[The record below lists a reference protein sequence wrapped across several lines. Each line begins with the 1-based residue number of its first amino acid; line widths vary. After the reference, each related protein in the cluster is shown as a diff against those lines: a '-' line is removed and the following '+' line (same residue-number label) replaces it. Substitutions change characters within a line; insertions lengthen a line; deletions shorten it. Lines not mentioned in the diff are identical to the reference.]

1 MAKKETKKTK
11 AGAGDSIMEWLAKNP
26 SLHVEND
33 IVMTDEAETKSAK
46 AKASKAKKTEKADKV
61 EKAEKPAKAVKA
73 EKTEKAEKPAKK
85 TAAKKAEKVVAE
97 PAAEA
102 VEEKKPAKKA
112 TKKAAKPAAE
122 EAPVEAPVE
131 EKKPAKKAAAKKAV
145 KAEVE
150 AAEEEKKP
158 AKKTKAKAEKT
169 EKAPKAA
176 KTVKSAAKK
185 SSKKAAA
192 SEVEDDED
200 APFDED
206 AVPEA
211 DDEGGEDADEELAA
225 LDLEKFADSVE
236 KAEGGVVMPVEG
248 EEEEGAG
255 SGNGY
260 SALVRMGR
268 QRGWVTI
275 AEINDKLP
283 DNAIRTEEALSE
295 LTDQLGRLGIQ
306 VFETAPSEEDIIMN
320 EPVGDDED
328 ISEED
333 AAAMLTP
340 EESAG
345 LSKDP
350 LRAYLRGVGAHKLL
364 TRAGEIEVA
373 KSIEQYTGKLLSAV
387 IQHPMAVAELVKQ
400 TELLKSDDSAI
411 DQVIDGFTDTQDMAD
426 MGDDDGDV
434 KNAVQTDIGAA
445 AMTSEQLDEMKERAI
460 ALFADCDKELGV
472 IQKTFG
478 VKGKEKQYAAA
489 RAHIAQALA
498 PVRFAVKEVMHL
510 ADLISTHTE
519 KVNDILRR
527 LRGVMVE
534 RSGMPVDLF
543 LKSMNERCMDKAWI
557 EELIAAGAPYSIRLK
572 VNRDLINHLQDELAQ
587 AEKAALLTLHDQR
600 DLSRQIKLAQT
611 NLANAKAKM
620 IEANLRL
627 VISIA
632 KGYVNR
638 GLAMTDLIQE
648 GNLGLMKAVDKFEY
662 RRGYKFST
670 YATWWVRQSVT
681 RAVAD
686 YGNTIRIPVHMTES
700 YNKIRRVRQKIL
712 QETGRNPSDAELSKL
727 SQVPLAKVQ
736 ILIQAMR
743 GVESID
749 APIGD
754 DEDARRIDFV
764 KGEETDDP
772 QVRFLKT
779 AMEGEIQRCLGE
791 LQPREAQVLRLRYG
805 IGTNHDHTLE
815 EVGQAMGLTR
825 ERVRQIESA
834 AIRRLRSQEFQERL
848 RDHSENG

>member
-1 MAKKETKKTK
+1 MATAKKDTKKTMKK
-11 AGAGDSIMEWLAKNP
+11 AAGDPIMEWLEKNP
-26 SLHVEND
+26 RLHVEND
-33 IVMTDEAETKSAK
+33 IVVTEEAGKKAVK
-46 AKASKAKKTEKADKV
+46 AKADKTA
-61 EKAEKPAKAVKA
+61 KAEKPEKVTKTKAVKA
-73 EKTEKAEKPAKK
+73 EAKTPAAVVEAPADVEKKAGK
-85 TAAKKAEKVVAE
+85 TAAVKKTV
-97 PAAEA
+97 
-102 VEEKKPAKKA
+102 
-112 TKKAAKPAAE
+112 
-122 EAPVEAPVE
+122 
-131 EKKPAKKAAAKKAV
+131 KKAV
-145 KAEVE
+145 KAVKKASAEVTEAVAEEATAEAVVE
-150 AAEEEKKP
+150 AAEEKKP
-158 AKKTKAKAEKT
+158 AKKTKTKT

-176 KTVKSAAKK
+176 KTVKKASGRKAKK
-185 SSKKAAA
+185 KT
-192 SEVEDDED
+192 DDELD
-200 APFDED
+200 DDENAPFDED

-211 DDEGGEDADEELAA
+211 DDDVDPNEELA
-225 LDLEKFADSVE
+225 DLEDLDKLADSVE
-236 KAEGGVVMPVEG
+236 KAEGSGVPLPAEG
-248 EEEEGAG
+248 DDEEGSG
-255 SGNGY
+255 GGNGY

-320 EPVGDDED
+320 EPVGDDDD

-387 IQHPMAVAELVKQ
+387 IQHPMAVEELVKQ

-411 DQVIDGFTDTQDMAD
+411 DQVIDGFTDTQELAD
-426 MGDDDGDV
+426 MSEDGEDA

-445 AMTSEQLDEMKERAI
+445 AMTSEQLDEMKDRAI
-460 ALFADCDKELGV
+460 ELFASCDKELDV
-472 IQKTFG
+472 IRKTFG

-489 RAHIAQALA
+489 REHIAQALA

-510 ADLISTHTE
+510 AELITTHMD

-527 LRGVMVE
+527 LRSVMVE
-534 RSGMPVDLF
+534 RGGMPVDMF
-543 LKSMNERCMDKAWI
+543 LKNMGERCMDKAWI
-557 EELIAAGAPYSIRLK
+557 DEVIASGAPYSIRIK
-572 VNRDLINHLQDELAQ
+572 VNQNLINHLQDELAE

-779 AMEGEIQRCLGE
+779 AMEGEIQHCLSE

>member
-1 MAKKETKKTK
+1 MATAKKDTKKTMKK
-11 AGAGDSIMEWLAKNP
+11 AAGDPIMEWLEKNP
-26 SLHVEND
+26 RLHVEND
-33 IVMTDEAETKSAK
+33 IVVTEEAGKKAVK
-46 AKASKAKKTEKADKV
+46 AKAD
-61 EKAEKPAKAVKA
+61 KPAKVTKTKAVKA
-73 EKTEKAEKPAKK
+73 EAKT
-85 TAAKKAEKVVAE
+85 
-97 PAAEA
+97 PAAE
-102 VEEKKPAKKA
+102 
-112 TKKAAKPAAE
+112 
-122 EAPVEAPVE
+122 VEAPAEVE
-131 EKKPAKKAAAKKAV
+131 KGKTATVKKTVKKAV
-145 KAEVE
+145 KAVKKAAAEVTEAVVE
-150 AAEEEKKP
+150 AAEEKKP
-158 AKKTKAKAEKT
+158 AKKTKAKT
-169 EKAPKAA
+169 EKAPKAV
-176 KTVKSAAKK
+176 KTVKKAPSRKAKK
-185 SSKKAAA
+185 KT
-192 SEVEDDED
+192 DDELD
-200 APFDED
+200 DDENAPFDED
-206 AVPEA
+206 AVPDA
-211 DDEGGEDADEELAA
+211 DDDADPNEELANLED
-225 LDLEKFADSVE
+225 LDKLADSVE
-236 KAEGGVVMPVEG
+236 KAEGSGVPMPVEG
-248 EEEEGAG
+248 DDEEGSG
-255 SGNGY
+255 GGNGY

-320 EPVGDDED
+320 EPVGDDDD

-387 IQHPMAVAELVKQ
+387 IQHPMAVEELVKQ

-411 DQVIDGFTDTQDMAD
+411 DQVIDGFTDTQELAEMSE
-426 MGDDDGDV
+426 DGEDA
-434 KNAVQTDIGAA
+434 KNTVQTDIGAA
-445 AMTSEQLDEMKERAI
+445 AMTSEQLDEMKDRAI
-460 ALFADCDKELGV
+460 ELFASCDKELDV
-472 IQKTFG
+472 IRKTFG

-489 RAHIAQALA
+489 REHIAQALA

-510 ADLISTHTE
+510 AELITTHMD

-527 LRGVMVE
+527 LRSVMVE
-534 RSGMPVDLF
+534 RGGMPVDMF
-543 LKSMNERCMDKAWI
+543 LKNMGERCMDKGWI
-557 EELIAAGAPYSIRLK
+557 DEVIASGAPYSIRIK
-572 VNRDLINHLQDELAQ
+572 VNQNLINHLQDELSE

-779 AMEGEIQRCLGE
+779 AMEGEIQHCLSE

>member
-1 MAKKETKKTK
+1 
-11 AGAGDSIMEWLAKNP
+11 
-26 SLHVEND
+26 
-33 IVMTDEAETKSAK
+33 
-46 AKASKAKKTEKADKV
+46 
-61 EKAEKPAKAVKA
+61 
-73 EKTEKAEKPAKK
+73 
-85 TAAKKAEKVVAE
+85 
-97 PAAEA
+97 
-102 VEEKKPAKKA
+102 
-112 TKKAAKPAAE
+112 
-122 EAPVEAPVE
+122 
-131 EKKPAKKAAAKKAV
+131 
-145 KAEVE
+145 
-150 AAEEEKKP
+150 
-158 AKKTKAKAEKT
+158 
-169 EKAPKAA
+169 
-176 KTVKSAAKK
+176 
-185 SSKKAAA
+185 
-192 SEVEDDED
+192 
-200 APFDED
+200 
-206 AVPEA
+206 
-211 DDEGGEDADEELAA
+211 
-225 LDLEKFADSVE
+225 
-236 KAEGGVVMPVEG
+236 
-248 EEEEGAG
+248 
-255 SGNGY
+255 
-260 SALVRMGR
+260 
-268 QRGWVTI
+268 
-275 AEINDKLP
+275 
-283 DNAIRTEEALSE
+283 
-295 LTDQLGRLGIQ
+295 
-306 VFETAPSEEDIIMN
+306 
-320 EPVGDDED
+320 
-328 ISEED
+328 
-333 AAAMLTP
+333 MLTP

-387 IQHPMAVAELVKQ
+387 IQHPMAVEELVKQ

-411 DQVIDGFTDTQDMAD
+411 DQVIDGFTDTQELAEMSE
-426 MGDDDGDV
+426 DGEDA

-445 AMTSEQLDEMKERAI
+445 AMTSEQLDEMKDRAI
-460 ALFADCDKELGV
+460 ELFASCDKELDV
-472 IQKTFG
+472 IRKTFG

-489 RAHIAQALA
+489 REHIAQALA

-510 ADLISTHTE
+510 AELITTHMD

-527 LRGVMVE
+527 LRSVMVE
-534 RSGMPVDLF
+534 RGGMPVDMF
-543 LKSMNERCMDKAWI
+543 LKNMGERCMDKAWI
-557 EELIAAGAPYSIRLK
+557 DEVIASGAPYSIRIK
-572 VNRDLINHLQDELAQ
+572 VNQNLINHLQDELAE

-779 AMEGEIQRCLGE
+779 AMEGEIQHCLSE